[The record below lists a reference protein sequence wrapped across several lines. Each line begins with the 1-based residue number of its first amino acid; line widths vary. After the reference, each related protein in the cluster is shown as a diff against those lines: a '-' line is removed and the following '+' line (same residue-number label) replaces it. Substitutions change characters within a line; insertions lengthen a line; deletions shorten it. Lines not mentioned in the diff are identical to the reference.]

1 MFNFNSVLDDDGTL
15 LLAIMT
21 RYAKTSKESYL
32 KAWQKWLEYKPEWA
46 QAKAIHANIYI
57 DNLKNQRISSTYRKG
72 EVRSKN
78 TIKKQVMILYSLYQQ
93 LIEAKNLDI
102 QNPFL
107 ALFRDYKNIEVRE
120 VRPTKMMNYDDVQ
133 RLVYEPTKHG
143 KTGIRDAAFFALLF
157 GAALR
162 RNEAIKLDL
171 QNIKYKDKL
180 IYVELTNTKNKDD
193 INQVLPKWAAI
204 ILKGYA
210 TQRTAEGA
218 RPEDPL
224 FVGYTRWEAPD
235 SQRVTASAMWYRL
248 KTWCKRLKISHV
260 GTHAGRA
267 TAITKLL
274 DDGATHRQV
283 REFSRHKSIQMVEV
297 YDKRR
302 TKLSESLGLKLS
314 YKKKKNT

>member
-1 MFNFNSVLDDDGTL
+1 MFNFNSVLDEDGTL

-193 INQVLPKWAAI
+193 INQALPKWAAI
-204 ILKGYA
+204 ILNAYA

-218 RPEDPL
+218 RKPDPL
-224 FVGYTRWEAPD
+224 FVGYSRWEQPD
-235 SQRVTASAMWYRL
+235 NKRMTASAMWYRL
-248 KTWCKRLKISHV
+248 REWCKRLNLEHI

-267 TAITKLL
+267 TLITKLL
-274 DDGATHRQV
+274 DDGYSHRQI
-283 REFSRHKSIQMVEV
+283 REVSRHKSVEMVEQ

-302 TKLSESLGLKLS
+302 TNLSNSLGLKVDYS
-314 YKKKKNT
+314 KKTKA